1 VMMTTMTMMM
11 MMVMMMMMMMM
22 MTMMVV
28 VVVVMTMMTTTT
40 MSCQQQ
46 LHALGRLKS
55 AALYR
60 TTGRAGLP
68 ETRASARS
76 NSPPPLLQHP
86 VV

>member
-1 VMMTTMTMMM
+1 MMVMMTTMT
-11 MMVMMMMMMMM
+11 MMMMMMM

-28 VVVVMTMMTTTT
+28 VVVVMTMMTTTTT